1 MNLLKFRF
9 FLLQPNDYS
18 CGAVVFRM
26 CLRALKGVK
35 ISQSEAEDQTR
46 CKPDGVAYYRLG
58 KVMREHGLKVGRNV
72 KPKKDWLMR
81 KLGGDRMVVVSNCKS
96 YASDHWEL
104 AVTKVRG
111 WIVIA
116 DPACGMKLCR
126 VSTVAKRAREA
137 FTVA

>member
-1 MNLLKFRF
+1 MNLLKFR

-26 CLRALKGVK
+26 CLRALRGVRM
-35 ISQSEAEDQTR
+35 SQAEAEDVTR
-46 CKPDGVAYYRLG
+46 CKPDGVAYSRLS

-72 KPKKDWLMR
+72 RPKAEWLLR
-81 KLGGDRMVVVSNCKS
+81 KLDGQRLVVVSNGTS

-116 DPACGMKLCR
+116 DPARGMKLCR
-126 VSTVAKRAREA
+126 VADVVKRAREA

>member
-9 FLLQPNDYS
+9 LIQPNDYS

-35 ISQSEAEDQTR
+35 MSQSLAEELTR

-58 KVMREHGLKVGRNV
+58 KVMREHGLKVGRNEN
-72 KPKKDWLMR
+72 PSAGWLLS
-81 KLGGDRMVVVSNCKS
+81 KLNGRRMVVISNCRT

-104 AVTKVRG
+104 AVTKIKG
-111 WIVIA
+111 LIVVA
-116 DPACGMKLCR
+116 DPARGMKICR
-126 VSTVAKRAREA
+126 ASTVAKRAREA